1 MAFVTVERLG
11 KRTRIPKKTY
21 EKKFKR
27 LGYKL
32 VSEDKIEV
40 EETKDEVIEEVSKG
54 EIETEQDDELETIPI
69 SEMNKEQLVAFAKK
83 HNIDTRSA
91 KNVTEARKIIQ
102 KHIRD
107 SKM

>member
-21 EKKFKR
+21 EKKFKK

-32 VSEDKIEV
+32 VTEDKAEM
-40 EETKDEVIEEVSKG
+40 EETKDEVTEKVD
-54 EIETEQDDELETIPI
+54 ETEQNDELETTPI

-102 KHIRD
+102 KHTRD

>member
-1 MAFVTVERLG
+1 MAFVTVERLR
-11 KRTRIPKKTY
+11 KRTRVPEKVY
-21 EKKFKR
+21 EKKLKK

-32 VSEDKIEV
+32 VSEDKTEM
-40 EETKDEVIEEVSKG
+40 EETKDEVTEEVD
-54 EIETEQDDELETIPI
+54 ETEQDDELETTPI

>member
-21 EKKFKR
+21 EKKFKK

-32 VSEDKIEV
+32 VSEDKTEM
-40 EETKDEVIEEVSKG
+40 EEIKDEVTEYVD
-54 EIETEQDDELETIPI
+54 ETEQNDELETTPI

>member
-32 VSEDKIEV
+32 VLEDKAEM
-40 EETKDEVIEEVSKG
+40 EETKDEVTEDVD
-54 EIETEQDDELETIPI
+54 ETEQNDELETTPI

>member
-1 MAFVTVERLG
+1 MAFVTIERL
-11 KRTRIPKKTY
+11 RKTMRVPEKEY
-21 EKKFKR
+21 EKKFKK

-32 VSEDKIEV
+32 VSEDKAEM
-40 EETKDEVIEEVSKG
+40 EETKDEVTEEVD
-54 EIETEQDDELETIPI
+54 ETEQDDELETTPI

>member
-21 EKKFKR
+21 EKKFKK

-32 VSEDKIEV
+32 VSEDKAEM
-40 EETKDEVIEEVSKG
+40 EETKDEVTEDVD
-54 EIETEQDDELETIPI
+54 ETEQNDELETTPI

>member
-21 EKKFKR
+21 EKKFKK

-32 VSEDKIEV
+32 VSEDKTEM
-40 EETKDEVIEEVSKG
+40 EETKDEVTEYVD
-54 EIETEQDDELETIPI
+54 ETEQNDELETTPI
-69 SEMNKEQLVAFAKK
+69 SEMNKEQLIAFAKK

>member
-11 KRTRIPKKTY
+11 KKTRIPKKTY
-21 EKKFKR
+21 EKKFKK

-32 VSEDKIEV
+32 VSEDKTEV
-40 EETKDEVIEEVSKG
+40 EETNDEVIGEVSEKN
-54 EIETEQDDELETIPI
+54 ETKQDDELETTPI

-83 HNIDTRSA
+83 HNIDTRNA

>member
-32 VSEDKIEV
+32 VSEDKTEM
-40 EETKDEVIEEVSKG
+40 EETKDEVTDEVD
-54 EIETEQDDELETIPI
+54 ETEQNDELETTPI

>member
-32 VSEDKIEV
+32 VSEDKAEM
-40 EETKDEVIEEVSKG
+40 EETKDEVTEDVD
-54 EIETEQDDELETIPI
+54 ETEQNDELETTPI

>member
-32 VSEDKIEV
+32 VSEDKTEM
-40 EETKDEVIEEVSKG
+40 EETKDEVTEYVD
-54 EIETEQDDELETIPI
+54 ETEQNDELETTPI
-69 SEMNKEQLVAFAKK
+69 SEMNKEQLIAFAKK

>member
-21 EKKFKR
+21 EKKFKK

-32 VSEDKIEV
+32 VSEDKTEM
-40 EETKDEVIEEVSKG
+40 EETKDEVTEEVD
-54 EIETEQDDELETIPI
+54 ETEQNDELETTPI

>member
-1 MAFVTVERLG
+1 MAFVTIKRLG
-11 KRTRIPKKTY
+11 KTMRVPEKVY
-21 EKKFKR
+21 EKKFKK

-32 VSEDKIEV
+32 VSEDKTEM
-40 EETKDEVIEEVSKG
+40 EETKDEVTEDVD
-54 EIETEQDDELETIPI
+54 ETEQNDELETTPI

>member
-1 MAFVTVERLG
+1 MAFVTVERLK
-11 KRTRIPKKTY
+11 KRTRVPEKVY
-21 EKKFKR
+21 EKKLKK

-32 VSEDKIEV
+32 VSEDKAEM
-40 EETKDEVIEEVSKG
+40 EETKDEVTEEVD
-54 EIETEQDDELETIPI
+54 ETEQNDELETTPI

>member
-1 MAFVTVERLG
+1 MAFVTVERLE
-11 KRTRIPKKTY
+11 KRTRVPKKVY
-21 EKKFKR
+21 EKKFKK

-32 VSEDKIEV
+32 VSEDKTEM
-40 EETKDEVIEEVSKG
+40 EETKDEVTEEVD
-54 EIETEQDDELETIPI
+54 ETEQNDELETTPI

>member
-32 VSEDKIEV
+32 VSEDKTEM
-40 EETKDEVIEEVSKG
+40 EETKDEVTEEVD
-54 EIETEQDDELETIPI
+54 ETEQNDELETTPI

>member
-32 VSEDKIEV
+32 VSEDKAEM
-40 EETKDEVIEEVSKG
+40 EETKDEVTEEVDK
-54 EIETEQDDELETIPI
+54 TEQNDELETTPI

>member
-21 EKKFKR
+21 EKKFKK

-32 VSEDKIEV
+32 VLEDKTEV
-40 EETKDEVIEEVSKG
+40 EETNDEVIEEVS
-54 EIETEQDDELETIPI
+54 EEVETEQDDELETTPI
-69 SEMNKEQLVAFAKK
+69 SEMSKEQLVAFAKK

>member
-21 EKKFKR
+21 EKKFKK

-32 VSEDKIEV
+32 VSEDKTEM
-40 EETKDEVIEEVSKG
+40 EETKDEVTEYAD
-54 EIETEQDDELETIPI
+54 ETEQNDELETTPI
-69 SEMNKEQLVAFAKK
+69 SEMNKEQLIAFAKK

>member
-11 KRTRIPKKTY
+11 KRTRIPKKVY
-21 EKKFKR
+21 EKKLKK

-32 VSEDKIEV
+32 VSEDKAEM
-40 EETKDEVIEEVSKG
+40 EETKDEVTEEVD
-54 EIETEQDDELETIPI
+54 ETEQNDELETTPI
-69 SEMNKEQLVAFAKK
+69 SEMNKEQLIAFAKK

>member
-32 VSEDKIEV
+32 VSEDKTEM
-40 EETKDEVIEEVSKG
+40 EETKDEVTEDVD
-54 EIETEQDDELETIPI
+54 ETEQNDELETTPI

>member
-1 MAFVTVERLG
+1 MAFVTVERLK
-11 KRTRIPKKTY
+11 KRTRVPEKVY
-21 EKKFKR
+21 EKKLKK

-32 VSEDKIEV
+32 VLEDKAEM
-40 EETKDEVIEEVSKG
+40 EETKDEVTDEVD
-54 EIETEQDDELETIPI
+54 ETEQNDELETTPI

>member
-21 EKKFKR
+21 EKKFKK

-32 VSEDKIEV
+32 VSEDKTEM
-40 EETKDEVIEEVSKG
+40 EETKDEVTEYVD
-54 EIETEQDDELETIPI
+54 ETEQNDELETTPI

>member
-1 MAFVTVERLG
+1 MAFVTVERLR
-11 KRTRIPKKTY
+11 KRTRVPEKVY
-21 EKKFKR
+21 EKKLKK

-32 VSEDKIEV
+32 VSEDKAEM
-40 EETKDEVIEEVSKG
+40 EETKDEVTEEVD
-54 EIETEQDDELETIPI
+54 ETKQNDELETTPI
-69 SEMNKEQLVAFAKK
+69 SEMNKEQLIAFAKK

>member
-32 VSEDKIEV
+32 ISEDKAEM
-40 EETKDEVIEEVSKG
+40 EETKDEVTEEVD
-54 EIETEQDDELETIPI
+54 ETEQNDELETTPI

>member
-1 MAFVTVERLG
+1 MAFVTVERLR
-11 KRTRIPKKTY
+11 KRTRVPEKVY
-21 EKKFKR
+21 EKKLKK

-32 VSEDKIEV
+32 VSEDKTEM
-40 EETKDEVIEEVSKG
+40 EETKDEVTEEVD
-54 EIETEQDDELETIPI
+54 ETEQNDELETTPI

>member
-1 MAFVTVERLG
+1 MAFVTVERLR

-32 VSEDKIEV
+32 VSEDKTEM
-40 EETKDEVIEEVSKG
+40 EETKDEVTEYVD
-54 EIETEQDDELETIPI
+54 ETEQNDELETTPI

>member
-11 KRTRIPKKTY
+11 KTTRIPKKVY

-32 VSEDKIEV
+32 VSEDKAEM
-40 EETKDEVIEEVSKG
+40 EETKDEVTEEVD
-54 EIETEQDDELETIPI
+54 ETEQNDELETTPI

>member
-32 VSEDKIEV
+32 VSEDKTEM
-40 EETKDEVIEEVSKG
+40 EETKDEVTEKVD
-54 EIETEQDDELETIPI
+54 ETEQNDELETTPI

>member
-21 EKKFKR
+21 EKKFKK

-32 VSEDKIEV
+32 VSEDKTEM
-40 EETKDEVIEEVSKG
+40 EEIKDEVTEYVD
-54 EIETEQDDELETIPI
+54 ETEQNDELETTPI
-69 SEMNKEQLVAFAKK
+69 SEMNKEQLIAFAKK

>member
-32 VSEDKIEV
+32 VSEDKAEM
-40 EETKDEVIEEVSKG
+40 EETKDEVTEEVD
-54 EIETEQDDELETIPI
+54 ETEQNDELETTPI

>member
-1 MAFVTVERLG
+1 MAFVTVEILG

-21 EKKFKR
+21 EKKFKK

-32 VSEDKIEV
+32 VSEDKTEM
-40 EETKDEVIEEVSKG
+40 EETKDEVTEYVD
-54 EIETEQDDELETIPI
+54 ETEQNDELETTPI